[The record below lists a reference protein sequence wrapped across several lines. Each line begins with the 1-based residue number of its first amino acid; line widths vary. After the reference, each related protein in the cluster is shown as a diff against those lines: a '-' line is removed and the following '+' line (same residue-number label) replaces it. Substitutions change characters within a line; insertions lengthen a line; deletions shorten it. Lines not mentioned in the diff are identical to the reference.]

1 MTSCNFNISYINPCG
16 NRRLTIDSAI
26 LSASFFSNF
35 STIHLSPSSTPPC
48 IVLRSSSPSLP
59 IFHTFCRF
67 FPSNVQLAQTIHS
80 IFRLSTLSTII
91 HRNYVESCPP
101 RKMPISCHF
110 AVIHQVIHIIHRFF
124 PPHRWILPSLYICFI
139 FVNIL

>member
-16 NRRLTIDSAI
+16 NRRLTIDSAV

-35 STIHLSPSSTPPC
+35 STIPFLSSSTPPRT
-48 IVLRSSSPSLP
+48 VLPASSISPP

-67 FPSNVQLAQTIHS
+67 FPLIVQLAQTIHS

-91 HRNYVESCPP
+91 HQNYVESCPP

-110 AVIHQVIHIIHRFF
+110 AVIHQVIHIIHKFF
-124 PPHRWILPSLYICFI
+124 PPHRWILRFLNICFI